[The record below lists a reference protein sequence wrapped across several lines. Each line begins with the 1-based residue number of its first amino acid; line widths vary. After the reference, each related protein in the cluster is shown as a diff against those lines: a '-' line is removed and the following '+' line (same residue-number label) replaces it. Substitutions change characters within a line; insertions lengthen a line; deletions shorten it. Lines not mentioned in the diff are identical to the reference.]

1 MYRPQAFRI
10 DEPQHLHR
18 LIREHALG
26 LLVVALDGTLEA
38 SHVPVLL
45 DADADAPHAALRF
58 HLARANPLAAALDG
72 TREALFVFQAEQ
84 AYVSPDWYQSEHM
97 VPTWNYAAVHAY
109 GRPAPLDDVA
119 LQRLLGDL
127 SAAQESRL
135 DKPAWTTD
143 KMPEDLYARMRRAIA
158 GFRMPLTRIEGKW
171 KMSQNRVDADR
182 RGVIDALAALD
193 APAAQAT
200 AQVMRDV
207 LEREAADRP
216 Q

>member
-1 MYRPQAFRI
+1 MYQPRHFRI
-10 DEPQHLHR
+10 DDPQRLHG
-18 LIREHALG
+18 LIRDHALG
-26 LLVVALDGTLEA
+26 LMVVALDGTLEA

-45 DADADAPHAALRF
+45 DADAAPHAALRF

-84 AYVSPDWYQSEHM
+84 AYISPDWYASEHM
-97 VPTWNYAAVHAY
+97 VPTWNYAAVHVY
-109 GRPAPLDDVA
+109 GRPAPMDDDA
-119 LQRLLGDL
+119 LQVLLDDL

-135 DKPAWTTD
+135 DKRAWTTD
-143 KMPEDLYARMRRAIA
+143 KMPGELYARMCRAIA

-171 KMSQNRVDADR
+171 KMGQNRGDADR

-207 LEREAADRP
+207 LERETADRP
-216 Q
+216 R